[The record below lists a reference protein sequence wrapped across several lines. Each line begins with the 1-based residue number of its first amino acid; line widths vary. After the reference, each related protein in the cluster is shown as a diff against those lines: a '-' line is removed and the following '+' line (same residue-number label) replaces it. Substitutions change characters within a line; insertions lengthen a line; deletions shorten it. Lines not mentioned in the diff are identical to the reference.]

1 MKLIFGIIFC
11 ISINSYCQV
20 INLKNP
26 TSLSI
31 PDIKQKCFDELLK
44 DFNCLK
50 TGDINFTCLK
60 LDKQDTFLLF
70 YPYEA
75 FYQDTYLFACL
86 KKNDSAFTTI
96 YYDKGFTTP
105 LGKPGLGALWKPGLV
120 LKQSATFSD
129 PVCIRDLLA
138 ALDDSTFRS
147 IDTTFYISHD
157 PDLFFSFYFGENI
170 IHRVVHRHRA
180 FRSPLIMKLEAQ
192 LWSLEKKLPPD
203 R

>member
-11 ISINSYCQV
+11 ISVSSYCQV

-26 TSLSI
+26 ASLSI

-44 DFNCLK
+44 DFDCLK
-50 TGDINFTCLK
+50 TGDINFSCLK

-70 YPYEA
+70 HPYEA
-75 FYQDTYLFACL
+75 FYQDTYLFAYL
-86 KKNDSAFTTI
+86 KKNDSAIATI

-105 LGKPGLGALWKPGLV
+105 LRNPRLGAAWKPGLV
-120 LKQSATFSD
+120 LKDSTTFSD
-129 PVCIRDLLA
+129 PVCIRDLLV
-138 ALDDSTFRS
+138 ALDDTTLRS

-157 PDLFFSFYFGENI
+157 PDLFFSFYVGENI

-180 FRSPLIMKLEAQ
+180 VRSPLIMKLEAQ
-192 LWSLEKKLPPD
+192 FLSLAEKLPSD